1 MTEKEAR
8 LIIAAQL
15 HQADVHLRAAM
26 VAAGDIYRKT
36 KRAGYRIVTDD
47 IKESQWYLD
56 EALAHVEDSDPEKSL
71 KRGLT
76 KTEKRV

>member
-1 MTEKEAR
+1 MLEKEAR

-26 VAAGDIYRKT
+26 VAAGDMIRQT
-36 KRAGYRIVTDD
+36 GRAGYRLVTDN

-56 EALAHVEDSDPEKSL
+56 EALAHVANEVPKKKL
-71 KRGLT
+71 RKGLT
-76 KTEKRV
+76 SSKKGV